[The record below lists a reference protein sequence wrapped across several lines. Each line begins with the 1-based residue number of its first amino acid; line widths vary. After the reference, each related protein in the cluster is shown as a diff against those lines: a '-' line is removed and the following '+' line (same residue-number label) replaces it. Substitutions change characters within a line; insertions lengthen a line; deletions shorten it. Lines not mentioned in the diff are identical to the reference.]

1 MTIKEMLKER
11 MRRLETLTERPN
23 LLLENKHPDDI
34 ALVKGALMPYL
45 RSYLQDIEFDYYS
58 TDDPIGYVRDV
69 RDKWRKRYGE

>member
-34 ALVKGALMPYL
+34 AL
-45 RSYLQDIEFDYYS
+45 
-58 TDDPIGYVRDV
+58 T
-69 RDKWRKRYGE
+69 